1 MKNTDIARLW
11 RKLDPAHYYD
21 AGEIAILRAYFGL
34 RPRAGEPP
42 LVELYEQPRDG
53 EGEATPRIGP
63 IRLRHVRGEAPVCDL
78 SEAVG
83 RLCLASVQE
92 HLPQWASCS
101 ADGDLLLARKPFGG
115 PDRTFTP
122 LEPARLLCINWADS
136 GPGFSWPED
145 YFVTLLPG
153 FGRYVVTASA
163 DSTDSYGVTDFALGW
178 FRASEDRLA
187 GSERL
192 LLRWWRRAASSDS
205 GPWAY
210 LFDTGLIDAEEAYR
224 LRRCVWAD
232 SDDE

>member
-1 MKNTDIARLW
+1 MKTADISRLW
-11 RKLDPAHYYD
+11 RRLDPAHYYD
-21 AGEIAILRAYFGL
+21 PGEIAILRAYFGL
-34 RPRAGEPP
+34 RPRAGDPP
-42 LVELYEQPRDG
+42 LVELYEQPRGGG
-53 EGEATPRIGP
+53 EEPARTGP
-63 IRLRHVRGEAPVCDL
+63 IRLRHVRGEPPVTDL

-83 RLCLASVQE
+83 RLCLSSVQDR
-92 HLPQWASCS
+92 LPQWASCS
-101 ADGDLLLARKPFGG
+101 ADGELLLGRQPFDA

-178 FRASEDRLA
+178 FRTSEDRLA
-187 GSERL
+187 GSQRL
-192 LLRWWRRAASSDS
+192 LLRWWRRAAASDG

-210 LFDTGLIDAEEAYR
+210 LFEAGLIDAQAAYG
-224 LRRCVWAD
+224 LRVRAWPRG
-232 SDDE
+232 DE